1 MSSNCNKC
9 NKSSYQCGCEKPVQ
23 LCGCST
29 KVDAKCVIYDACA
42 LTPLGVIRGDNLEE
56 IIKMINDM
64 FSDVYVQID
73 NAFIGMNTGL
83 GAEVYKGQNSEGIEE
98 FRTFDKGTG
107 ILINQKADSIEISAD
122 TEWFE
127 NMIKNFVL
135 DEWFINYIQ
144 TLIKQQ
150 WFVDYL
156 QTLLLQPWF
165 GEIIKYW
172 IKQDWFTTYLNQ
184 LLQQQWFI
192 NLLTQLLQ
200 QQWFVDYLQTLLLQP
215 WFGEIIKY
223 WIKQD
228 WFTTYLNQLL
238 QQQWFIN
245 LLTQLLQQQWFIN
258 LLQTIFNQPSFQQ
271 FFANYI
277 KNIFTTGL
285 IDICELIQ
293 GCTPQTNN
301 PPVMNGD
308 VTYNVANRVVNFPLN
323 TNDFTSKYFDAEGDT
338 FVSIKI
344 TGGDLTGLIKADL
357 TPLAVNDIIPVNQ
370 ISQIK
375 FNGKNQDPGYTQTV
389 TYVAINSAGQQSN

>member
-1 MSSNCNKC
+1 MCNKC
-9 NKSSYQCGCEKPVQ
+9 GSPKPIEHCGCEPVKF
-23 LCGCST
+23 CGCST
-29 KVDAKCVIYDACA
+29 KVDSKCVIYDACS
-42 LTPLGVIRGDNLEE
+42 LTPLGVIKGDNLEE

-64 FSDVYVQID
+64 FSDVYVAID
-73 NAFIGMNTGL
+73 NAFVGMNVGL
-83 GAEVYKGQNSEGIEE
+83 GSEIYKGQNENGIEE
-98 FRTFDKGTG
+98 FRTLEKGTG
-107 ILINQKADSIEISAD
+107 ILLIQKDNTIEIKVD
-122 TEWFE
+122 TIWLNSYLQEFMNE
-127 NMIKNFVL
+127 S
-135 DEWFINYIQ
+135 WFINHFQ

-150 WFVDYL
+150 WFKDYL
-156 QTLLLQPWF
+156 QTIFLEPWF
-165 GEIIKYW
+165 GNLIQYW

-184 LLQQQWFI
+184 LFQQQWFI
-192 NLLTQLLQ
+192 NLLNT
-200 QQWFVDYLQTLLLQP
+200 
-215 WFGEIIKY
+215 
-223 WIKQD
+223 
-228 WFTTYLNQLL
+228 LL

-245 LLTQLLQQQWFIN
+245 LLYN
-258 LLQTIFNQPSFQQ
+258 LFSTPTFQQ

-277 KNIFTTGL
+277 KNLFITGQ

>member
-1 MSSNCNKC
+1 MCNKC
-9 NKSSYQCGCEKPVQ
+9 GSPKPIEHCGCEPVKF
-23 LCGCST
+23 CGCST
-29 KVDAKCVIYDACA
+29 KVDSKCVIYDACS
-42 LTPLGVIRGDNLEE
+42 LTPLGVIKGDNLEE

-64 FSDVYVQID
+64 FSDVYVAID
-73 NAFIGMNTGL
+73 NAFVGMNVGL
-83 GAEVYKGQNSEGIEE
+83 GSEIYKGQNENGIEE
-98 FRTFDKGTG
+98 FRTLEKGTG
-107 ILINQKADSIEISAD
+107 ILLIQKDNTIEIKVD
-122 TEWFE
+122 TIWLNSYLQEFMNE
-127 NMIKNFVL
+127 S
-135 DEWFINYIQ
+135 WFINHFQ

-150 WFVDYL
+150 WFKDYL
-156 QTLLLQPWF
+156 QTIFLEPWF
-165 GEIIKYW
+165 G
-172 IKQDWFTTYLNQ
+172 
-184 LLQQQWFI
+184 
-192 NLLTQLLQ
+192 NLIQ
-200 QQWFVDYLQTLLLQP
+200 
-215 WFGEIIKY
+215 Y

>member
-200 QQWFVDYLQTLLLQP
+200 QQWF
-215 WFGEIIKY
+215 
-223 WIKQD
+223 
-228 WFTTYLNQLL
+228 
-238 QQQWFIN
+238 IN
-245 LLTQLLQQQWFIN
+245 LLYGL
-258 LLQTIFNQPSFQQ
+258 FNTPTFQQ

-277 KNIFTTGL
+277 LEKN
-285 IDICELIQ
+285 
-293 GCTPQTNN
+293 
-301 PPVMNGD
+301 
-308 VTYNVANRVVNFPLN
+308 
-323 TNDFTSKYFDAEGDT
+323 
-338 FVSIKI
+338 
-344 TGGDLTGLIKADL
+344 
-357 TPLAVNDIIPVNQ
+357 
-370 ISQIK
+370 
-375 FNGKNQDPGYTQTV
+375 
-389 TYVAINSAGQQSN
+389 

>member
-1 MSSNCNKC
+1 MHNYTNNSNLKH
-9 NKSSYQCGCEKPVQ
+9 CGCPAQKM
-23 LCGCST
+23 CGCSS
-29 KVDAKCVIYDACA
+29 KIDAKCVIYDSCA

-107 ILINQKADSIEISAD
+107 ILINQKVDSIEISAD

-144 TLIKQQ
+144 TLIK
-150 WFVDYL
+150 
-156 QTLLLQPWF
+156 
-165 GEIIKYW
+165 
-172 IKQDWFTTYLNQ
+172 
-184 LLQQQWFI
+184 
-192 NLLTQLLQ
+192 

-293 GCTPQTNN
+293 GCIPQTNN

-308 VTYNVANRVVNFPLN
+308 ITYNIPNRAVNFPISQY
-323 TNDFTSKYFDAEGDT
+323 DFQSKYYDANGDT
-338 FVSIKI
+338 FTSIKI

>member
-1 MSSNCNKC
+1 MCNKC
-9 NKSSYQCGCEKPVQ
+9 GNNKPVGQCGCEEPVKF
-23 LCGCST
+23 CGCST
-29 KVDAKCVIYDACA
+29 KLDSKCVIYDACS

-64 FSDVYVQID
+64 FSDVYVAID
-73 NAFIGMNTGL
+73 NAFVGLNVGL
-83 GAEVYKGQNSEGIEE
+83 GSEIYKGQNENGVEE
-98 FRTFDKGTG
+98 FRTLEKGNG
-107 ILINQKADSIEISAD
+107 ILLIQKDNTIEIKVD
-122 TEWFE
+122 TVW
-127 NMIKNFVL
+127 L
-135 DEWFINYIQ
+135 DSYLQDFMNESWFINHFQ

-150 WFVDYL
+150 WFKDYL
-156 QTLLLQPWF
+156 QTIFLEPWF
-165 GEIIKYW
+165 G
-172 IKQDWFTTYLNQ
+172 
-184 LLQQQWFI
+184 
-192 NLLTQLLQ
+192 NLIQ
-200 QQWFVDYLQTLLLQP
+200 
-215 WFGEIIKY
+215 Y

-293 GCTPQTNN
+293 GCTPQTNSL
-301 PPVMNGD
+301 PVMNGD
-308 VTYNVANRVVNFPLN
+308 VTYNVVNRVVNFPLN

-375 FNGKNQDPGYTQTV
+375 FNGKNKDPGYTQTV